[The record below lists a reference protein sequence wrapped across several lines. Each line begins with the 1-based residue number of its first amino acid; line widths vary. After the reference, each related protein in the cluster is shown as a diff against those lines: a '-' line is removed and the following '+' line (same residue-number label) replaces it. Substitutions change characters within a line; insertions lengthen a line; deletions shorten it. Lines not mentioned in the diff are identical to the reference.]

1 MNDKSEKQ
9 QQDDLGKIQDIL
21 FGQQQRQANDQLKQ
35 LEARMNEQ
43 ISLLQQSHAAMDEKL
58 KRLQNEKTDRKALS
72 SLLMQ
77 MAKQIAD

>member
-1 MNDKSEKQ
+1 MSDKSDKQ

-21 FGQQQRQANDQLKQ
+21 FGQQQRQTTDQLKQ
-35 LEARMNEQ
+35 LEVKLSEQ

-58 KRLQNEKTDRKALS
+58 KRMQNEKTDRKALAA
-72 SLLMQ
+72 LLTQ